1 MGSEGNVAA
10 SIRACADLKEKMK
23 PVRDEGEG
31 LAWIEL
37 VKRCYSRGIDL
48 TGHHQYVFP
57 NFHHSYIALYVSLV
71 FLYSYIAFLPRG
83 HSIVDGLANYVIM
96 AATVTEV
103 EIDVLTGMHQIR
115 RCDFIED
122 TGCLL

>member
-1 MGSEGNVAA
+1 M
-10 SIRACADLKEKMK
+10 
-23 PVRDEGEG
+23 
-31 LAWIEL
+31 
-37 VKRCYSRGIDL
+37 
-48 TGHHQYVFP
+48 FP
-57 NFHHSYIALYVSLV
+57 LFHTFPCIILYIALH
-71 FLYSYIAFLPRG
+71 PRG

>member
-10 SIRACADLKEKMK
+10 AIRACADLKKKMK
-23 PVRDEGEG
+23 SVREEGEG
-31 LAWIEL
+31 LAWMEL

-48 TGHHQYVFP
+48 TGHHQYVSLLFR
-57 NFHHSYIALYVSLV
+57 YTCIALH
-71 FLYSYIAFLPRG
+71 PRG

-103 EIDVLTGMHQIR
+103 EVDVLTGMHQIR

-122 TGCLL
+122 TGCQF

>member
-1 MGSEGNVAA
+1 MSNPNATGTFGSMGSEGNVAA

-48 TGHHQYVFP
+48 TGHHQ
-57 NFHHSYIALYVSLV
+57 YVSLV

>member
-10 SIRACADLKEKMK
+10 SIRACADLKEKMR
-23 PVRDEGEG
+23 PVKDEGEG
-31 LAWIEL
+31 LTWIEL

-57 NFHHSYIALYVSLV
+57 NFHHSYIALYL
-71 FLYSYIAFLPRG
+71 RG

>member
-23 PVRDEGEG
+23 PVKDEGEG

-48 TGHHQYVFP
+48 TGHHQYVSLGFP
-57 NFHHSYIALYVSLV
+57 IIIL
-71 FLYSYIAFLPRG
+71 YIAFHLRG